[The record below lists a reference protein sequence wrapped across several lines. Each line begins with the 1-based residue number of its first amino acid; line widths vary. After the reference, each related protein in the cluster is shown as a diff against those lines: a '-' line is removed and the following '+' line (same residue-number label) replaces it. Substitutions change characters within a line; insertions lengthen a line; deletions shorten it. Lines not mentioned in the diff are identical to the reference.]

1 MAKKTNVME
10 LAQQSWGQAEVGNR
24 WPEPVSPAL
33 YLMQLRLP
41 KLRIS
46 TPKKKL
52 PVIMDSESHDGFPQ
66 SVKIRHI
73 A

>member
-1 MAKKTNVME
+1 MAKKTNVMKLE
-10 LAQQSWGQAEVGNR
+10 QQSWGQADVVSR
-24 WPEPVSPAL
+24 WHAALPSAL

-46 TPKKKL
+46 PAKRKL
-52 PVIMDSESHDGFPQ
+52 TVIMDAETGDAVLRP
-66 SVKIRHI
+66 VKIRHL

>member
-1 MAKKTNVME
+1 MAKKTNVMKLE
-10 LAQQSWGQAEVGNR
+10 QQSWGQPDVVSR
-24 WPEPVSPAL
+24 WHTALPSAL

-46 TPKKKL
+46 PLKRKL
-52 PVIMDSESHDGFPQ
+52 QVTMDGSNDDAPQ
-66 SVKIRHI
+66 LVKIRHV